1 MKTKNKMKT
10 KLSIILLVLA
20 ITMLSSSFTNA
31 QNSRND
37 FYGMWTIDIEG
48 GTVGWLEV
56 HDKNGY
62 LDADLLWIGGS
73 VSPVSNVYFIDDH
86 NLIVTQTREV
96 QKSKEGENERKHI
109 VTYTFKFK
117 RKGDKISGVRI
128 QPLPDGSG
136 VRKSKF
142 TGWKLPDVGPAP
154 DLATVK
160 YGEPLELL
168 NGKDLDGWK
177 LLNPKNTN
185 GFSIIDGVLVNN
197 PVDVAGKKVHYGNLR
212 TEKEFK
218 DFNLKLEVKVPPHSN
233 SGVYLRGM
241 YEIQIRDSYGDDLD
255 SHNMGAL
262 YSRITPSQ
270 AAEKPAGEWQT
281 MDITLCDRHVTVILN
296 GKTIIDNKPVYG
308 PTGGAISPDVFKAG
322 PIYLQG
328 DHGKV
333 FYRNIIL
340 TPIIN

>member
-1 MKTKNKMKT
+1 MKTNLIIAAIT
-10 KLSIILLVLA
+10 ILSI
-20 ITMLSSSFTNA
+20 SFTNG
-31 QNSRND
+31 QNSTKD
-37 FYGMWTIDIEG
+37 FYGMWSIDIEG

-56 HDKNGY
+56 DDENGY

-86 NLIVTQTREV
+86 NLIVTQTRKV
-96 QKSKEGENERKHI
+96 QKSKEGENERTHI
-109 VTYTFKFK
+109 VTTTFKIK

-128 QPLPDGSG
+128 KPLPDGSG
-136 VRKSKF
+136 VSESKF

-154 DLATVK
+154 NLATVK
-160 YGEPLELL
+160 YGKPIELL
-168 NGKDLDGWK
+168 NGKNLNGWK

-185 GFSIIDGVLVNN
+185 GFSIVDGVLVNN
-197 PVDVAGKKVHYGNLR
+197 PVDVVGKKVHYGNLR

-333 FYRNIIL
+333 FYRNIVL